1 MSLMAAAFA
10 EGAGAIRKLLVVRR
24 CSIGRAR
31 RALKPA
37 LVALVI
43 SKDAFNKG
51 TGMAICCPITNT
63 DRRVPFHVPTTART
77 SLTGF
82 AMCEQVKS
90 LDYRSRKMKLIER
103 APQDLLEDVLAIVD
117 ASVF

>member
-1 MSLMAAAFA
+1 MASYIPRQ
-10 EGAGAIRKLLVVRR
+10 GDLVALDFDPQSGHEQKGRR
-24 CSIGRAR
+24 
-31 RALKPA
+31 PA
-37 LVALVI
+37 LVV

-63 DRRVPFHVPTTART
+63 DRGVPFHVPISGRT

-82 AMCEQVKS
+82 VMCEQVKS
-90 LDYRSRKMKLIER
+90 LDFRSRGMKRIER
-103 APQDLLEDVLAIVD
+103 APQDLLEDVLAILD